1 MSASHSTFNCTVML
15 STLVGHAFRKW
26 VRYSDLVERLIS
38 RCESAS
44 EVRLSHRY
52 RELRVLA
59 LLLIDEHRT
68 LIQLLQCGEREAI
81 STFSDDMC
89 ACVITI
95 TNASPACYHAC
106 VCSSFAAY
114 RRVSEIC
121 NERTA
126 PYIRD
131 LEERLRGTC
140 DRKSGSE
147 VRSRA

>member
-1 MSASHSTFNCTVML
+1 MRT
-15 STLVGHAFRKW
+15 R
-26 VRYSDLVERLIS
+26 
-38 RCESAS
+38 
-44 EVRLSHRY
+44 VRLSHIL
-52 RELRVLA
+52 RELRVLE

-121 NERTA
+121 NEKTA
-126 PYIRD
+126 AYYIRD

-140 DRKSGSE
+140 DRKGNST
-147 VRSRA
+147 